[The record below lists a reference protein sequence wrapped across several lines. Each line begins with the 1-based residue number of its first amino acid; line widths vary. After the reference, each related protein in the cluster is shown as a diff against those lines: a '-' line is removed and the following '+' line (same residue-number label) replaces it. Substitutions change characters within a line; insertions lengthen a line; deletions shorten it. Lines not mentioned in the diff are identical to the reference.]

1 MKKIIPQLL
10 ALLTPVIS
18 IAQDPCAPDF
28 EFRVIVGTRT
38 TLDLTR
44 MCDTFFV
51 LSPAALE
58 KLKIERAFYKVQA
71 ELLDSTVKALQNS
84 MTLRDQLLARQD
96 EFIEFQ
102 QDKLAEYDAL
112 LVKSNQLVTDA
123 TKNTD
128 RALSQLNL
136 AKWGTLGIVVGVV
149 VGALLLK

>member
-1 MKKIIPQLL
+1 MKKTAASLI
-10 ALLTPVIS
+10 ALLIPVILL
-18 IAQDPCAPDF
+18 AQDPCAVDF
-28 EFRVIVGTRT
+28 EFRVIKGTRT

-51 LSPAALE
+51 LSPTALE

-71 ELLDSTVKALQNS
+71 ELLDTTVRALQNS

-128 RALSQLNL
+128 RALNQLNL

-149 VGALLLK
+149 IGVLLLK